1 MAGWSAY
8 FVFMFRAVNV
18 NKTVSGIGIMLVETV
33 KPEDSRHNQI
43 LRGRQR
49 ISGFQRHATL
59 KNRAGGRVAANFF
72 RYAEAPGRCFHA
84 ALLGSDSESGG
95 GHGIS
100 ADWRLVF
107 LQREP
112 LIAN

>member
-1 MAGWSAY
+1 VAGWSAY

-18 NKTVSGIGIMLVETV
+18 NETISGIGIVLLQTV
-33 KPEDSRHNQI
+33 QPEDSRHNQI